1 MFNGAIDDFAEKVY
15 FYEFVANVLRD
26 GIGIVIFEAKKDMK
40 EMIYQKYLIK
50 LSGTSTIKIA
60 DKFCN

>member
-50 LSGTSTIKIA
+50 VSQKRLSWSNQI
-60 DKFCN
+60 